1 MLPALWLPL
10 QAGVRASVPSLV
22 MQSGAFN
29 KGLLLL
35 LMVLSVATW
44 AVIVDRWRRITA
56 VRRADQA
63 FRAAFRAAN
72 GLPDVRLLATQ
83 HPLSIQA
90 RIATEGLEHLWPRGE
105 HPDFSPASV
114 ELASNAMERLRSD
127 ELDKLEHHVGFLATV
142 GSVSPFIGLM
152 GTVWGIMS
160 AFLNI
165 GVQGSASL
173 VVVAP
178 GIAEALIATVAGLAA
193 AIPAVVGYNQLTQ
206 KLRVIG
212 NDAATFVSEFGDLAL
227 RAGLRVS
234 HGAGE
239 RAPHEPAYVER
250 AGR

>member
-1 MLPALWLPL
+1 MLPAILMPM
-10 QAGVRASVPSLV
+10 QAGIRASVPSLV

-44 AVIVDRWRRITA
+44 AVILDRWRRLNA
-56 VRRADQA
+56 VRKADLAFRVA
-63 FRAAFRAAN
+63 FRATN
-72 GLPDVRLLATQ
+72 GLPEVRLLATQ

-90 RIATEGLEHLWPRGE
+90 RLASEGLDHLWPRGD
-105 HPDFSPASV
+105 HPDFSPANV
-114 ELASNAMERLRSD
+114 ELASRAMERLRSD

-152 GTVWGIMS
+152 GTVWGVMS

-212 NDAATFVSEFGDLAL
+212 NDAATFVSEFGDAAL
-227 RAGLRVS
+227 RAGLRIT
-234 HGAGE
+234 HGGD
-239 RAPHEPAYVER
+239 RGVHEPTYVER